1 MQMENIRSVV
11 INKRLIE
18 KILIA
23 FLALQPILDLYFLF
37 DQEVVDFFGF
47 SPSTIVRIG
56 FVGVIGILFLF
67 IIKNKKEIFAYS
79 AYLTLVFIYVVL
91 HHINAMNFTDF
102 YDGYDFGYT
111 LVSELFY
118 IIRMLMPLFI
128 IIVSAHFEFSDK
140 TIENLVTL
148 LIVLISGSIVVTNLL
163 GISTGSYSKEIIEG
177 NIFYWFME
185 DRGGIGF
192 MGLASKGLFLDPNRL
207 SALLVLL
214 TPITFYVLFKN
225 PSVKNMIVIIINLFG
240 MFMLGTKV
248 STYGFLIIFVLSI
261 FIYFFFSFVKKE
273 VKFKFSVA
281 LFLILIAIGYILI
294 YPYCPAVNRTEVDN
308 SIYEEYNSN
317 KDNKLE
323 NNKLA
328 MDELNQQLIAES
340 GLEVEIS
347 DIEDVEEILAT
358 MPEDKKKIILMNFIE
373 TNYQQYSLHYHFVFD
388 SYPYGYDPEF
398 WYDVMNLEIDERMN
412 FRLIEKMM
420 LERVKEKNDNSLDDW
435 LGITF
440 TRMGNIFDLER
451 DFVSHYYTL
460 GILGLIVFLLPY
472 LIVVVVSIVRILIR
486 FRDVCKMKNIFYLL
500 SVGIVVFAAYFTG
513 NVMDGLVVTLILGF
527 VIGQLING
535 TFFVGNTFSNEFK
548 ENNN

>member
-248 STYGFLIIFVLSI
+248 STYGCLIIFVLSI
-261 FIYFFFSFVKKE
+261 FIYFFFSLVKKE
-273 VKFKFSVA
+273 VKSKFSVA